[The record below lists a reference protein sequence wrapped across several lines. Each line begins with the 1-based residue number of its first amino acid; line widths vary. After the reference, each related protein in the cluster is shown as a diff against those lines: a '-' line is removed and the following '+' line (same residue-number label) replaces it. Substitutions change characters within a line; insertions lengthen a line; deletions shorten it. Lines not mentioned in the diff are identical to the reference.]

1 MPDTQKPISEQQFAA
16 NRANAAKSTGPKTP
30 EGKARS
36 SQNAVKHGFTGS
48 AFAVVRLEDLQEVAN
63 LKADIVDVYQP
74 VNSQELVA
82 LERMA
87 LAQQSMFRAGR
98 LEAGLFTTCMNDTL
112 NSENHAFAPMSQ
124 EIAGNGDIQIARSQ
138 NRNYCLADGFQH
150 QIRKSN
156 VWSLFLRYQAQAE
169 RQYRRALEEF
179 LRLKALRN
187 ELLNEPILVQPEE
200 TTELYTVPD
209 IHQPFIGPLDKETS
223 EQDDAARVAAERLA
237 SRRNPH
243 AKSGRTRRCT
253 SRRVRAGRRR
263 PHSARARPASRR
275 NPHA

>member
-1 MPDTQKPISEQQFAA
+1 MPDTQKPISDQQYAA
-16 NRANAAKSTGPKTP
+16 NRANAAKSTGPKTA

-36 SQNAVKHGFTGS
+36 SQNAVKHGFTAA

-63 LKADIVDVYQP
+63 LKADIVSVYQP
-74 VNSQELVA
+74 VNSQELFA

-87 LAQQSMFRAGR
+87 LAQQAMFRASR
-98 LEAGLFTTCMNDTL
+98 LEAGLLTTCMNETMDSQ
-112 NSENHAFAPMSQ
+112 NRPFVPMSQ
-124 EIAGNGDIQIARSQ
+124 ELAGDGDIQIARAQ

-187 ELLNEPILVQPEE
+187 DLPNEPILLQPEE
-200 TTELYTVPD
+200 TPELCPPSELNPILALTRAR
-209 IHQPFIGPLDKETS
+209 QPSPTA
-223 EQDDAARVAAERLA
+223 DDAWTTIAPSAPHPSAPDLSTPVPVGQAFSPAKASEAGQPAPDLPEAA
-237 SRRNPH
+237 
-243 AKSGRTRRCT
+243 
-253 SRRVRAGRRR
+253 
-263 PHSARARPASRR
+263 
-275 NPHA
+275 